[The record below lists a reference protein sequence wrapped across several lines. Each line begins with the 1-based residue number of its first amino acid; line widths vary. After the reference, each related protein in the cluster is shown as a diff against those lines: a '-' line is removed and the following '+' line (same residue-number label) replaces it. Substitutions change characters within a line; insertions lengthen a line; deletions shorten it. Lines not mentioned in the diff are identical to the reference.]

1 MSDNAEYDSLVSQKS
16 QAEGQARAC
25 EKRIEN
31 YDYKIERLKRAVANL
46 PGMKS
51 SFKSTRKAEKA
62 LSDTGNDWKGETQS
76 RFSQKIDTLERQNN
90 IYYKNTLDYV
100 HDELNNEITRLQNL
114 RAEQWGILGKLY
126 GVINDLGT
134 KIANFFN

>member
-1 MSDNAEYDSLVSQKS
+1 MSDNAEYDSLVSQQK
-16 QAEGQARAC
+16 QADDQAKAC
-25 EKRIEN
+25 EKRIED
-31 YDYKIERLKRAVANL
+31 YDNRIERLKRAVANL
-46 PGMKS
+46 PGMKR

-62 LSDTGNDWKGETQS
+62 LADTGDDWKGETQS
-76 RFSQKIDTLERQNN
+76 RFSQKIDTLETQNN

-114 RAEQWGILGKLY
+114 RAEEWGILGRLY

>member
-1 MSDNAEYDSLVSQKS
+1 MSDNAEYDSLVSQQK

-31 YDYKIERLKRAVANL
+31 YDYKIKRLKRAVDNL
-46 PGMKS
+46 PGMKR

-76 RFSQKIDTLERQNN
+76 KFSQKIDTLETQNK
-90 IYYKNTLDYV
+90 IYYENTLDYV

-114 RAEQWGILGKLY
+114 RAEEWGILGKLY